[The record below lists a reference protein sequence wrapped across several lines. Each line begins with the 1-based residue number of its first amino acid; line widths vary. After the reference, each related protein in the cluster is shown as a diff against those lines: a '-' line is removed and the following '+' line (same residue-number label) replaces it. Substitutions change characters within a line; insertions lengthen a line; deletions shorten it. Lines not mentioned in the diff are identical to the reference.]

1 MIKRLSVFAAAA
13 AVAATTFLSGC
24 AADGEGATEQLAREE
39 VEYTTGSNL
48 PRKTG
53 RMEGVKTLSA
63 KQASDLIQNLEVT
76 NQDGGGAGK

>member
-1 MIKRLSVFAAAA
+1 MIKRFSSLAMIA
-13 AVAATTFLSGC
+13 AVAATATLSGC

-63 KQASDLIQNLEVT
+63 KQATDLIQNLEVI
-76 NQDGGGAGK
+76 NQDSGAGK